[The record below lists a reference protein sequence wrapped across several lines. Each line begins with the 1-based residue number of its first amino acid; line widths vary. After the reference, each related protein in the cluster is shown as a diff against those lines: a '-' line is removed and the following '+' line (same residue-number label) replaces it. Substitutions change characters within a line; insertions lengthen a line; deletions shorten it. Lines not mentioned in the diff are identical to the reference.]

1 MTLQPASSE
10 EAQDMV
16 RANTRLLP
24 RGGGSKPALS
34 TPPDAVPI
42 LELSGL
48 SGVLEYEPDEYT
60 FTALAGT
67 SVATVENLLA
77 QHGQYLPFDP
87 MRAQEGATLGGTVAA
102 GVSGPGRQRYG
113 GVRDFLIGV
122 RFIDGQGQLV
132 RGGGK
137 VVKNAAGFDL
147 PKLMVG
153 SLGRLGVLVE
163 LTFKVF
169 PGPAAYTTLKLAYPH
184 LEIALTDIYRLTTS
198 SLELHALDLEPEQ
211 EGGEETIPG
220 RGQVRRG
227 GAGGNNWTL
236 WVRLGGLAE
245 ALPARVER
253 MREFLLAPKGGAT
266 ATAVIEAPA
275 EGALW
280 QEVKALAWVPGDW
293 ALVKV
298 PLTPKRIPV
307 LETQLAKLEA
317 QRRYS
322 AGGNVGWL
330 AWPAGENW
338 AGKLD
343 SLLTQLDLSGLV
355 LLGPP
360 NVTRLGVNPGA
371 PLARRVKQAL
381 DPEGRFLDL

>member
-1 MTLQPASSE
+1 MSLRPASPE
-10 EAQDMV
+10 EVQDMI
-16 RANTRLLP
+16 RANASLLP

-34 TPPDAVPI
+34 TPPEDIPS

-67 SVATVENLLA
+67 PVAQVESLLA

-87 MRAQEGATLGGTVAA
+87 LLAQHGATLGGTVAA

-113 GVRDFLIGV
+113 GVRDFLLGV

-147 PKLMVG
+147 PKLLVG

-169 PGPAAYTTLKLAYPH
+169 PGPAAYASLKLTYPH

-198 SLELHALDLEPEQ
+198 SLELHALDLEL
-211 EGGEETIPG
+211 GGEADKG
-220 RGQVRRG
+220 SKKQS
-227 GAGGNNWTL
+227 WTL
-236 WVRLGGLAE
+236 WVRLGGLME
-245 ALPARVER
+245 ALPARLER

-266 ATAVIEAPA
+266 AADVIEAPQ

-280 QEVKALAWVPGDW
+280 QGVKELAWVPPSW
-293 ALVKV
+293 VLTKV
-298 PLTPKRIPV
+298 PLTPKRIPI
-307 LETQLAKLEA
+307 LETQLAKAEV
-317 QRRYS
+317 QQRYS
-322 AGGNVGWL
+322 AGGNVAWL
-330 AWPAGENW
+330 AWPAAEGW
-338 AGKLD
+338 ADKWNH
-343 SLLTQLDLSGLV
+343 LLIQLDLSGLI

-360 NVTRLGVNPGA
+360 GVTRLGINPGA

-381 DPEGRFLDL
+381 DPNGRFLDL

>member
-1 MTLQPASSE
+1 
-10 EAQDMV
+10 MV
-16 RANTRLLP
+16 RANAQLLP

-34 TPPDAVPI
+34 IPPETVPA

-67 SVATVENLLA
+67 PVATVENLLA

-87 MRAQEGATLGGTVAA
+87 MLAQEGATLGGTVAA

-169 PGPAAYTTLKLAYPH
+169 PGPAAYTTLKLTYPH

-198 SLELHALDLEPEQ
+198 SLELHALDLEPAE
-211 EGGEETIPG
+211 EGVGKRQT
-220 RGQVRRG
+220 
-227 GAGGNNWTL
+227 WTL
-236 WVRLGGLAE
+236 WVRLGGLVE

-280 QEVKALAWVPGDW
+280 QEVKALAWVSEDW

-298 PLTPKRIPV
+298 PLTPKRIPI
-307 LETQLAKLEA
+307 LEA
-317 QRRYS
+317 QLAEVEVRRRYG
-322 AGGNVGWL
+322 AGGNVAWL

-360 NVTRLGVNPGA
+360 GVTRLGVNPGA

>member
-1 MTLQPASSE
+1 MTPRPASPE
-10 EAQDMV
+10 EVQDIV
-16 RANTRLLP
+16 RTSPRLLP

-34 TPPDAVPI
+34 TPPGAVPI

-67 SVATVENLLA
+67 PVATVESLLA

-87 MRAQEGATLGGTVAA
+87 ILAQRRATLGGTVAA
-102 GVSGPGRQRYG
+102 GLSGPGRQRYG

-132 RGGGK
+132 HGGGK

-169 PGPAAYTTLKLAYPH
+169 PGPAAYTTLKLTYPH
-184 LEIALTDIYRLTTS
+184 LEIALTDIYRLATS
-198 SLELHALDLEPEQ
+198 SLELHALDLEPSS
-211 EGGEETIPG
+211 GGG
-220 RGQVRRG
+220 H
-227 GAGGNNWTL
+227 NWTL

-245 ALPARVER
+245 ALPARIER

-266 ATAVIEAPA
+266 ATEVIAAPA
-275 EGALW
+275 EGTLW
-280 QEVKALAWVPGDW
+280 QEVKELAWVPGDW

-298 PLTPKRIPV
+298 PLTPRRIPI
-307 LETQLAKLEA
+307 LETQLAKVEA
-317 QRRYS
+317 RRRFS
-322 AGGNVGWL
+322 AGGNVAWL
-330 AWPAGENW
+330 AWPTGENW

-360 NVTRLGVNPGA
+360 GVTRLGVNPGA
-371 PLARRVKQAL
+371 SLARRIKQAL